1 VKKHETFRLHCLLQ
15 LTQARLE
22 NVVSVD
28 RFDVGLMR
36 HVSAEAISGRHGVL
50 RPFYRIATLDSSD
63 KLPRQTFANP
73 ASRSA
78 SKEVKAI
85 VLRQAPRLVALLVQC
100 HRSDEHS
107 WGQALPTLAPP
118 LGSAQ
123 LKVCHLFPFSSLLV
137 LLQSS

>member
-1 VKKHETFRLHCLLQ
+1 MKKQKTFRLHCLLQ

-50 RPFYRIATLDSSD
+50 RPFYRIATLDYSD
-63 KLPRQTFANP
+63 KLPRQSFAVP

-78 SKEVKAI
+78 SKEVEGI
-85 VLRQAPRLVALLVQC
+85 VLRHAPRLVALLEQC
-100 HRSDEHS
+100 QRC
-107 WGQALPTLAPP
+107 QR
-118 LGSAQ
+118 
-123 LKVCHLFPFSSLLV
+123 
-137 LLQSS
+137 